1 MVEPEDKRLFALY
14 RKLVLW
20 TLLLLAGL
28 ILWVLSGEQR
38 NAFIQPG
45 TLTASHAGIKQCDAC
60 HTAANL
66 GIKGWVNSALSGS
79 TQHDTKLCLNCH
91 ELGEFPEF
99 AHSVSP
105 DVVASITEKKASS
118 SNEQTLLVQAA
129 KRLGWAPQ
137 SGIKLECKSCHQE
150 HSGNHQLITANST
163 DHCQSCHSQS
173 FASFEDGHPEFS
185 QYPFRTRTAI
195 NFDHV
200 SHINK
205 HFDEQQEKH
214 PDEQQAP
221 TSCLSCHATR
231 NQGNEM
237 STLGFEQTCSSCH
250 AEDIRGSKRATTT
263 GFDVL
268 RVPGLDTDTL
278 REREV
283 FIGDWPQHA
292 DDRLS
297 PLMELLLQSDAHY
310 AVVRPILG
318 NIDLMDLRDA
328 SDEQL
333 NAVATLAWC
342 VKMLLQ
348 DIIEGGTGF
357 LQMRL
362 EKALG
367 RPLSH
372 AQIAPLLATLPRSVI
387 QSASTAWFPTL
398 STDLEHH
405 MKGSE
410 YWSDQAETTETVME
424 QKAALSETQ
433 TDDLELNDDLLFTD
447 GDGDD
452 DDLWETDDD
461 EDSNTSTAQLAI
473 SSEQWAK
480 YGGWYRDDLTLY
492 YRPVGHADGFLRHWL
507 ELSAN
512 VSNATA
518 LFKQLSD
525 RRAPGQCMQCHS
537 INQIDT
543 TTDNGA
549 EQSSAQRTINWLTHS
564 SAQNIAYGERKFTHF
579 RHIPHLTL
587 QGDEGC
593 QSCHALNADND
604 YAAGFD
610 NFDPDTFSSN
620 FSFMAKSTCDSCHNR
635 SVENQDCLSCHQY
648 HAGELSPAIK
658 NLGL

>member
-1 MVEPEDKRLFALY
+1 MVEPEDNRLFTLY

-28 ILWVLSGEQR
+28 ILWVLSGGQR
-38 NAFIQPG
+38 DAFIQPG
-45 TLTASHAGIKQCDAC
+45 TLTASHAGIKQCEAC
-60 HTAANL
+60 HSAANL
-66 GIKGWVNSALSGS
+66 GIKGWVNAALSGS

-91 ELGEFPEF
+91 ELGKFPEF
-99 AHSVSP
+99 AHSISP
-105 DVVASITEKKASS
+105 NVIANISETKHSAL
-118 SNEQTLLVQAA
+118 NQQTLLVQGA

-137 SGIKLECKSCHQE
+137 TGTRLECKSCHQE
-150 HSGNHQLITANST
+150 HSGNHQLITANSA
-163 DHCQSCHSQS
+163 DHCQSCHVQS

-185 QYPFRTRTAI
+185 QYPFRERTAI

-205 HFDEQQEKH
+205 HFDEQQ
-214 PDEQQAP
+214 AP
-221 TSCLSCHATR
+221 TSCLTCHATR

-237 STLGFEQTCSSCH
+237 STLGFAQTCSSCH

-278 REREV
+278 RERGV
-283 FIGDWPQHA
+283 FIGEWPQHA
-292 DDRLS
+292 DDDLS

-310 AVVRPILG
+310 AVVRPVLG
-318 NIDLMDLRDA
+318 TVDLMDLRNA

-348 DIIEGGTGF
+348 DIIEGGAGF

-372 AQIAPLLATLPRSVI
+372 AQVAPLLATLPRSVI
-387 QSASTAWFPTL
+387 QSASTAWFPSL
-398 STDLEHH
+398 SSDLEHH

-410 YWSDQAETTETVME
+410 YWSDEEETRLEVAQPETSSD
-424 QKAALSETQ
+424 KPL
-433 TDDLELNDDLLFTD
+433 TDELDLGDDELFA
-447 GDGDD
+447 DD
-452 DDLWETDDD
+452 DDGDLWASDDD
-461 EDSNTSTAQLAI
+461 AEPEANTAQLAI

-480 YGGWYRDDLTLY
+480 YGGWYREDLTLY

-512 VSNATA
+512 VTNATA
-518 LFKQLSD
+518 LFRQLSD
-525 RRAPGQCMQCHS
+525 PKAPGQCMQCHS
-537 INQIDT
+537 IDQVNT
-543 TTDNGA
+543 TVSDGSQ
-549 EQSSAQRTINWLTHS
+549 QSSPIRTINWLTHS
-564 SAQNIAYGERKFTHF
+564 SARDLSYGERKFTHF

-587 QGDEGC
+587 QGDDGC

-604 YAAGFD
+604 YAAGFED
-610 NFDPDTFSSN
+610 FDQSTFSSN
-620 FSFMAKSTCDSCHNR
+620 FSFMEKTTCDSCHNR

>member
-1 MVEPEDKRLFALY
+1 MVEPEDNRLFTLY

-28 ILWVLSGEQR
+28 ILWVLSGDQR

-45 TLTASHAGIKQCDAC
+45 TLTASHAGIKQCEAC
-60 HTAANL
+60 HSAANL
-66 GIKGWVNSALSGS
+66 GIKGWVNAALDES

-99 AHSVSP
+99 AHSVAPS
-105 DVVASITEKKASS
+105 VVKQISEKILSS
-118 SNEQTLLVQAA
+118 DKQQTLLVQSA

-137 SGIKLECKSCHQE
+137 TGAKLECKSCHQE

-185 QYPFRTRTAI
+185 QYPFRERTAI

-200 SHINK
+200 THINK
-205 HFDEQQEKH
+205 HFDEQQ
-214 PDEQQAP
+214 AP
-221 TSCLSCHATR
+221 TSCLNCHATR

-278 REREV
+278 RERQV
-283 FIGDWPQHA
+283 FIGEWPDHA
-292 DDRLS
+292 DESLS

-310 AVVRPILG
+310 ATVRPIL
-318 NIDLMDLRDA
+318 NTVDLMDLREA
-328 SDEQL
+328 SDKQL
-333 NAVATLAWC
+333 EAVATLAWC

-348 DIIEGGTGF
+348 DIINGGTGF

-372 AQIAPLLATLPRSVI
+372 AQIAPLLATLPQSVI
-387 QSASTAWFPTL
+387 QSASTEWFPTL

-405 MKGSE
+405 FDGKE
-410 YWSDQAETTETVME
+410 YW
-424 QKAALSETQ
+424 KAAPEPAQ
-433 TDDLELNDDLLFTD
+433 TAVFSKAATENSLEDKLDLNDDDLFA
-447 GDGDD
+447 DD
-452 DDLWETDDD
+452 DSDDLWETDDD
-461 EDSNTSTAQLAI
+461 AEPEADTPTAQLAI
-473 SSEQWAK
+473 TSEQWAK

-512 VSNATA
+512 VGNATA

-525 RRAPGQCMQCHS
+525 PKAPGQCMQCHS
-537 INQIDT
+537 IDQAANT
-543 TTDNGA
+543 TGDDSALN
-549 EQSSAQRTINWLTHS
+549 SSIRTINWLTHS
-564 SAQNIAYGERKFTHF
+564 SARDLSFGKRKFTHF

-587 QGDEGC
+587 QGDDGC
-593 QSCHALNADND
+593 QSCHALNADSD
-604 YAAGFD
+604 YAGSFD
-610 NFDPDTFSSN
+610 NFDASTFSSN
-620 FSFMAKSTCDSCHNR
+620 FSHMEKTSCDSCHNR

-658 NLGL
+658 SLGL

>member
-20 TLLLLAGL
+20 TLLVLGGL
-28 ILWVLSGEQR
+28 ILWVLSGDQR

-60 HTAANL
+60 HSAANL
-66 GIKGWVNSALSGS
+66 GIKGWLNSALSDS

-105 DVVASITEKKASS
+105 EVVTSITESKNL
-118 SNEQTLLVQAA
+118 SNSGQTLLVKGA

-137 SGIKLECKSCHQE
+137 SGARLECKSCHQE
-150 HSGNHQLITANST
+150 HSGNHQLITANSA

-173 FASFEDGHPEFS
+173 FVSFEDGHPEFS
-185 QYPFRTRTAI
+185 QYPFRQRTAI

-205 HFDEQQEKH
+205 HFDEQQ
-214 PDEQQAP
+214 AP
-221 TSCLSCHATR
+221 TSCLTCHQTR

-250 AEDIRGSKRATTT
+250 SEDIRGDKRATAT

-278 REREV
+278 RERQI
-283 FIGDWPQHA
+283 FIGEWPKHA
-292 DDRLS
+292 DDGLS
-297 PLMELLLQSDAHY
+297 PLMELLLQSDSHY
-310 AVVRPILG
+310 ATVRPVLG
-318 NIDLMDLRDA
+318 TLDLMDLRTA

-348 DIIEGGTGF
+348 NIIDGGTGF
-357 LQMRL
+357 LQKRL
-362 EKALG
+362 EQALD

-372 AQIAPLLATLPRSVI
+372 AQIAPLLATLPKSVI
-387 QSASTAWFPTL
+387 QSASNAWFPSL
-398 STDLEHH
+398 ATDMEHH
-405 MKGSE
+405 MNGRE
-410 YWSDQAETTETVME
+410 YWPDQPLAKPAVPLPQSSGSDTFTEETD
-424 QKAALSETQ
+424 L
-433 TDDLELNDDLLFTD
+433 TDDALF
-447 GDGDD
+447 GADD
-452 DDLWETDDD
+452 DSELWD
-461 EDSNTSTAQLAI
+461 EDERVEQSTAQLAI
-473 SSEQWAK
+473 SSEQWVK
-480 YGGWYRDDLTLY
+480 YGGWYRDDLALY

-512 VSNATA
+512 VSNANA
-518 LFKQLSD
+518 LFQQLSD
-525 RRAPGQCMQCHS
+525 ADAPGQCMQCHS
-537 INQIDT
+537 IDQQSGVADT
-543 TTDNGA
+543 ESMQNPA
-549 EQSSAQRTINWLTHS
+549 VRTINWRSRS
-564 SAQNIAYGERKFTHF
+564 SASDSRFGERKFTHF

-587 QGDEGC
+587 QGDNGC
-593 QSCHALNADND
+593 QSCHALNSDND
-604 YAAGFD
+604 YADSFT
-610 NFDPDTFSSN
+610 NFDASSFSSN
-620 FSFMAKSTCDSCHNR
+620 FSHMEKATCDSCHNR
-635 SVENQDCLSCHQY
+635 SVENQNCLSCHQY
-648 HAGELSPAIK
+648 HAGELGPVIK
-658 NLGL
+658 SKDF

>member
-1 MVEPEDKRLFALY
+1 MVEPEDRRLFALY

-20 TLLLLAGL
+20 TLLFLAGL
-28 ILWVLSGEQR
+28 ILWVLSGDQR

-45 TLTASHAGIKQCDAC
+45 TLTASHAGIKQCEAC
-60 HTAANL
+60 HSAANL
-66 GIKGWVNSALSGS
+66 GVKGWVNSALSGS

-91 ELGEFPEF
+91 ELGEYPEF
-99 AHSVSP
+99 AHSISP
-105 DVVASITEKKASS
+105 DVIANISETKRAVG
-118 SNEQTLLVQAA
+118 NQQTLLVQGA

-137 SGIKLECKSCHQE
+137 TGARLECKSCHQE

-185 QYPFRTRTAI
+185 QYPFRERTAI

-200 SHINK
+200 SHIGK
-205 HFDEQQEKH
+205 HF
-214 PDEQQAP
+214 DEQQAP

-231 NQGNEM
+231 TQGNEI

-250 AEDIRGSKRATTT
+250 AEDIQGSNRAATS

-268 RVPGLDTDTL
+268 RVPGLDTDAL
-278 REREV
+278 RERRV
-283 FIGDWPQHA
+283 FIGEWPQHA
-292 DDRLS
+292 DDSLS

-318 NIDLMDLRDA
+318 TVDLMDLSDA
-328 SDEQL
+328 TDEQL

-372 AQIAPLLATLPRSVI
+372 AQVAPLLATLPRSVI
-387 QSASTAWFPTL
+387 QSASVAWFPSL

-410 YWSDQAETTETVME
+410 YWIDEKETKQVVTESEASINQPIIDELDLSD
-424 QKAALSETQ
+424 
-433 TDDLELNDDLLFTD
+433 DELFADEE
-447 GDGDD
+447 GG
-452 DDLWETDDD
+452 DLWSSVD
-461 EDSNTSTAQLAI
+461 EAEPEAISASLAI

-480 YGGWYRDDLTLY
+480 YGGWYREDLTLY

-512 VSNATA
+512 VNNATT
-518 LFKQLSD
+518 LFGQLSD
-525 RRAPGQCMQCHS
+525 PKAPGQCMQCHS
-537 INQIDT
+537 IDQADT
-543 TTDNGA
+543 TTADA
-549 EQSSAQRTINWLTHS
+549 AAQQRSSITTINWLTHS
-564 SAQNIAYGERKFTHF
+564 SARDLSVGERKFTHF

-587 QGDEGC
+587 QGDDGC

-604 YAAGFD
+604 YAAGFND
-610 NFDPDTFSSN
+610 FDQSTFSSN
-620 FSFMAKSTCDSCHNR
+620 FSFMEKATCDSCHNR